1 MESQI
6 HCDRMRVVH
15 RAAHEKSAPHLHQ
28 RISVYEIIGEEA
40 GEKEERKGWS
50 PKKRQEA
57 GSGEKDGV

>member
-1 MESQI
+1 
-6 HCDRMRVVH
+6 MRVVH

-40 GEKEERKGWS
+40 GEKEEGKGWS